1 MEMITGNKPFS
12 GLDAY
17 VKNVD
22 KGKNR
27 VHGSPE
33 EAPKGG
39 GLTEDRVALSPEAK
53 QIQEVRKRLDSLP
66 DVREDKVAE
75 IKEQIA
81 AGTYTIDG
89 EKIAFKMIRE
99 SILDGSI

>member
-1 MEMITGNKPFS
+1 MEILTGNKPFV
-12 GLDAY
+12 GLNAY
-17 VKNVD
+17 VKNIG
-22 KGKNR
+22 KGKNGI
-27 VHGSPE
+27 HGSPK

-39 GLTEDRVALSPEAK
+39 LSGDKVALSPEAK
-53 QIQEVRKRLDSLP
+53 QLQEAKKSLDSLP

-75 IKEQIA
+75 IKEQIE

-99 SILDGSI
+99 SILDRLF

>member
-1 MEMITGNKPFS
+1 MEIITGNKPFS

-17 VKNVD
+17 VKNVG

-27 VHGSPE
+27 INGSPK

-39 GLTEDRVALSPEAK
+39 LSEDKVALSPEAK
-53 QIQEVRKRLDSLP
+53 QIQDVKKRLDSLP

-75 IKEQIA
+75 IKEQIE

-99 SILDGSI
+99 SILDRLS